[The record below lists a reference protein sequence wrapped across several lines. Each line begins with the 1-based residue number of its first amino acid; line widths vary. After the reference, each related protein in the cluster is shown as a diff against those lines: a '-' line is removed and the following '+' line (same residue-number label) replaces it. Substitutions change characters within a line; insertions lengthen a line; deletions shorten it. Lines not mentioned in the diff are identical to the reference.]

1 MHGGRSMGEVHVR
14 VRLINAFDQAL
25 VRRGVLTPDRV
36 RSCEVDAFVDTGSS
50 RTVLPA
56 EVVER
61 LGLAI
66 VGQLSVGYADGR
78 EEAVGMTEA
87 LTVEIDGRETVDDA
101 LVLGDEVLIGQ
112 TVLEKLNLLVDCEGQ
127 RLIPNPRRPVTRV

>member
-1 MHGGRSMGEVHVR
+1 MDEVHVR

-25 VRRGVLTPDRV
+25 VRRGALAADRV

-66 VGQLSVGYADGR
+66 LGQLSVGYADGR

-87 LTVEIDGRETVDDA
+87 LTVEIDGRATVDEA
-101 LVLGDEVLIGQ
+101 LVLGDEILIGQ
-112 TVLEKLNLLVDCEGQ
+112 TVLEKLNLLVDCEGR
-127 RLIPNPRRPVTRV
+127 RLIPNPRRPVSRV

>member
-1 MHGGRSMGEVHVR
+1 MGEVHVR
-14 VRLINAFDQAL
+14 VRLINAVDEAL
-25 VRRGVLTPDRV
+25 VRRGALAADRV

-56 EVVER
+56 DVVER

-66 VGQLSVGYADGR
+66 RGQLAVDYADGR
-78 EEAVGMTEA
+78 EEPVGMTEA
-87 LTVEIDGRETVDDA
+87 LTVEIDGRATIEEA

-112 TVLEKLNLLVDCEGQ
+112 TVLEKLNLLVDCDSQ
-127 RLIPNPRRPVTRV
+127 RLIPNPRRRVSRV

>member
-1 MHGGRSMGEVHVR
+1 MGEVHVR

-25 VRRGVLTPDRV
+25 VRRGALAADRV

-66 VGQLSVGYADGR
+66 LGQLSVGYADGR

-87 LTVEIDGRETVDDA
+87 LTVEIDGRATVDEA
-101 LVLGDEVLIGQ
+101 LVLGDEILIGQ
-112 TVLEKLNLLVDCEGQ
+112 TVLEKLNLLVDGEGR
-127 RLIPNPRRPVTRV
+127 RLIPNPRRPVSRV

>member
-1 MHGGRSMGEVHVR
+1 MGEVHVR
-14 VRLINAFDQAL
+14 VRLINAVDQGL
-25 VRRGVLTPDRV
+25 VRRGALAADRV

-66 VGQLSVGYADGR
+66 RGQLSVGYADGR
-78 EEAVGMTEA
+78 EEPVGITEA
-87 LTVEIDGRETVDDA
+87 LTIEIDGRETVDEA

-127 RLIPNPRRPVTRV
+127 RLIPNPRRRVSRV